1 MTAKLVT
8 LAGTYSPEQV
18 EELFIKW
25 RDENAD
31 QHRYSLMFSDD
42 GRAAFQFD
50 RLKFNW
56 FEVDPMDFPI
66 EQVLRKSM
74 EGQG

>member
-1 MTAKLVT
+1 MAVQLVC
-8 LAGTYSPEQV
+8 LEGTYSPEQV
-18 EELFIKW
+18 EKLFIKW

-50 RLKFNW
+50 QLKFNW
-56 FEVDPMDFPI
+56 FEVGLMDFPI
-66 EQVLRKSM
+66 EEVLRKSM

>member
-1 MTAKLVT
+1 MTAILVT
-8 LAGTYSPEQV
+8 FPGKYSPEQV

-50 RLKFNW
+50 QLKFN
-56 FEVDPMDFPI
+56 F
-66 EQVLRKSM
+66 
-74 EGQG
+74 

>member
-18 EELFIKW
+18 EELFTKW

-31 QHRYSLMFSDD
+31 RHRYSLMFSDD
-42 GRAAFQFD
+42 ERAAFQFD
-50 RLKFNW
+50 QLKFNW
-56 FEVDPMDFPI
+56 FEVDPTEFPV
-66 EQVLRKSM
+66 EEVLRKSM

>member
-1 MTAKLVT
+1 MTAILVT
-8 LAGTYSPEQV
+8 LPGKYSPEQV

-50 RLKFNW
+50 QLKFNW
-56 FEVDPMDFPI
+56 FEVDPMEFPLEELFYKFLG
-66 EQVLRKSM
+66 EQ
-74 EGQG
+74 G